1 MHGSAEQREQGALGL
16 SDVVEKT
23 SAEAVR
29 PFVTGMV
36 GPLIRLC
43 GDRHTPP
50 VKTAIL
56 ASLETMLRRIPALVR
71 PFYPQLQRSFQKAVT
86 DPSSSTVR
94 QRAGAALGALMQHQ
108 PRVEPVVLELVQ
120 GVTGALD
127 GESLVP
133 SVAGVAGAASGAS
146 AVDVGDALAA
156 ALAQVVAHAPTDK
169 LSAAARDAVVG
180 VLEHAFHA
188 EEEPRENMK
197 RALADVV
204 AALVRH
210 ERAAE
215 GVLQHNVLL
224 PAPVDVQLAALTVRA
239 CLEQSP
245 AEFYALVDEP
255 KRVAELVTAW
265 LGEAPSV
272 ARPAREARDLLRHE
286 EPWVYDEGVQAA

>member
-180 VLEHAFHA
+180 VLEHCLLYTSPS
-188 EEEPRENMK
+188 PRD
-197 RALADVV
+197 R
-204 AALVRH
+204 
-210 ERAAE
+210 
-215 GVLQHNVLL
+215 G
-224 PAPVDVQLAALTVRA
+224 
-239 CLEQSP
+239 
-245 AEFYALVDEP
+245 
-255 KRVAELVTAW
+255 
-265 LGEAPSV
+265 
-272 ARPAREARDLLRHE
+272 
-286 EPWVYDEGVQAA
+286 